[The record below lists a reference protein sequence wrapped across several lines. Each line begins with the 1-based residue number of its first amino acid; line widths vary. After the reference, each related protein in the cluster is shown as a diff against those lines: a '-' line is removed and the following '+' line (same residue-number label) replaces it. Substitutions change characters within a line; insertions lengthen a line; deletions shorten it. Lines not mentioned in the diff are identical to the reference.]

1 MFSKLVLIL
10 TYKRLPIVAAFFSV
24 LLLTGTIW
32 QGLRV
37 DDYHHRAAIIDPD
50 SGGYCAKGDPVHLFA
65 FMDGEPQHTK
75 KLIEKGHAPW
85 WTDPEVKISF
95 FRPLSVLTHLLDY
108 KLWPDHPELMHAQ
121 NLLWLFALV
130 IAVGLFYRR
139 LFSKGSL
146 IAAGL
151 ALMLFAFDDAH
162 VETVSWIAQRNALI
176 AMFFGVLALITYHKN
191 RVEGWK
197 PGAYLSPVLFSLA
210 ILAGEAGITTM
221 AYLIPYT
228 IFLDSRKWS
237 ERVQSLL
244 PFFIIILIWRIG
256 TTMAGFSVE
265 NMDYYINPTQ
275 HPLDFILTA
284 LFRLPILITGLFTPI
299 SASLALYGP
308 PETSLQ
314 LFLLGCM
321 VVILLAAIFWPLLRK
336 DKNARFFATAT
347 LLALV
352 PSCAVGPSNRL
363 LIWSSLGIMG
373 FLSCILISSF
383 SRESIFRPTS
393 RFLRVLW
400 GSVSI
405 LIVIVHLLIAPA
417 LRPILVNGS
426 KELRQKVYVSLPN
439 DPTLSEQSV
448 IIVNGPLVFAASHL
462 QVMQAAENLPV
473 PKHTRILSPSFA
485 SVELNRPDDYT
496 LILHPDGGYLI
507 DILDALVCSRDK
519 PFIVGHRVELSDLN
533 IKVLS
538 ITSDGRPE
546 SIACQFRV
554 PLEDNSLRW
563 IFWQDGRYKSWTLP
577 KIGQKVKLPPSL
589 LF

>member
-1 MFSKLVLIL
+1 MFSKISFVLS
-10 TYKRLPIVAAFFSV
+10 YRRLPIIAAILSV
-24 LLLTGTIW
+24 LLLIGTIW

-50 SGGYCAKGDPVHLFA
+50 SGGYCAKGDPIHLFD
-65 FMDGEPQHTK
+65 FMDGEPQLTN

-108 KLWPDHPELMHAQ
+108 KLWPNHPEMMHAQ

-139 LFSKGSL
+139 LFGKGAL

-151 ALMLFAFDDAH
+151 ALILFALDDAH
-162 VETVSWIAQRNALI
+162 IETVSWIAQRNALI
-176 AMFFGVLALITYHKN
+176 AMFLGVLSLIAYHKN

-197 PGAYLSPVLFSLA
+197 LGAYLSPVLFSLA

-237 ERVQSLL
+237 ERIRPLL

-265 NMDYYINPTQ
+265 NTDYYINPSQ
-275 HPLDFILTA
+275 QPLHFILTA

-299 SASLALYGP
+299 SASFALYGP
-308 PETSLQ
+308 PETSMRL
-314 LFLLGCM
+314 LLLGCM
-321 VVILLAAIFWPLLRK
+321 VIILLAAIFWPLLQK
-336 DKNARFFATAT
+336 DKNARFFAAAT
-347 LLALV
+347 ILALV
-352 PSCAVGPSNRL
+352 PCCAVGPSNRL
-363 LIWSSLGIMG
+363 LIWSSLGAMG

-383 SRESIFRPTS
+383 NRESIYRPTS
-393 RFLRVLW
+393 RSLRFLW
-400 GSVSI
+400 GAVSI
-405 LIVIVHLLIAPA
+405 LIVIVHLLIAPV
-417 LRPILVNGS
+417 LRPILVNSS

-439 DPTLSEQSV
+439 DPSLKDQSI

-485 SVELNRPDDYT
+485 SIELNRIDDYT
-496 LILHPDGGYLI
+496 LILHPDGGYLKV
-507 DILDALVCSRDK
+507 ILDALVCSRYK
-519 PFIVGHRVELSDLN
+519 PLPVGHRIELSDLK
-533 IKVLS
+533 IEVLS

-546 SIACQFRV
+546 RIACQFGV

-563 IFWQDGRYKSWTLP
+563 IFWQDGRYKSWTPL
-577 KIGQKVKLPPSL
+577 KVGQKVKLPPAL